1 MLRAVP
7 GGVTLA
13 VRAHPG
19 ARKTSIIGVHGE
31 GAAARLKIA
40 VQAPPIEGRANALLI
55 QFLAEFFDLPH
66 HRIELLSGENS
77 RSKVVLVHGLTLEHA
92 ERLFANALPIS

>member
-1 MLRAVP
+1 
-7 GGVTLA
+7 
-13 VRAHPG
+13 
-19 ARKTSIIGVHGE
+19 
-31 GAAARLKIA
+31 
-40 VQAPPIEGRANALLI
+40 
-55 QFLAEFFDLPH
+55 LPH